1 MKQNKFQVQDA
12 LFIACFFSEAEHVL
26 QSVRRLENENHEL
39 KKKEVL
45 SLHNMVKG
53 IKSLV
58 NREI

>member
-1 MKQNKFQVQDA
+1 MKQNKFQVHDA
-12 LFIACFFSEAEHVL
+12 LFIARFFSEAEHVL

-39 KKKEVL
+39 KKEVL
-45 SLHNMVKG
+45 SLRNMVKG